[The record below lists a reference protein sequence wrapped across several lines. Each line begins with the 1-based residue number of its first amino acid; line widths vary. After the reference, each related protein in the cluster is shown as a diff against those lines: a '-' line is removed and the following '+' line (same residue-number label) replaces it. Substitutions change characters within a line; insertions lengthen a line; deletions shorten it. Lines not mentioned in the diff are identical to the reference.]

1 MLILG
6 VNKLWFD
13 CFQNCVLLPSPH
25 DIENFKDRRE
35 TGCIILQ
42 SAVYAYVLLF
52 AKVKVQNPPLC
63 CPKRIV
69 TTRQEEWNCFWKERA
84 ITQACKVRL
93 VDTWHRTRLQ
103 KRVGK
108 LWSVRLK
115 GSLEI
120 VILAF
125 FCCLVLHSCGEFIDQ
140 CGVEELCFLKG
151 SKQKIGLVLINH
163 LCIMWRLTQACLLN
177 IFKKL

>member
-1 MLILG
+1 MTLKTSKTAE
-6 VNKLWFD
+6 KLV
-13 CFQNCVLLPSPH
+13 VLFYNQL
-25 DIENFKDRRE
+25 
-35 TGCIILQ
+35 
-42 SAVYAYVLLF
+42 YAYVLLF

-115 GSLEI
+115 GSLGI

-163 LCIMWRLTQACLLN
+163 LCIMWRLTITQGEMS
-177 IFKKL
+177 KKNCEIQIVRTQIWGSPKTKEITK

>member
-6 VNKLWFD
+6 INKLWFD

-52 AKVKVQNPPLC
+52 AKVKVQNPPFW

-69 TTRQEEWNCFWKERA
+69 TTRKEEWNCFWKERA
-84 ITQACKVRL
+84 NTQACKVRL

-115 GSLEI
+115 GSLGI

-125 FCCLVLHSCGEFIDQ
+125 LLLFGIAQLWWVHRPVWRWGA
-140 CGVEELCFLKG
+140 VFLKG
-151 SKQKIGLVLINH
+151 FKAKNGSCLDQPFVHYVAPNH
-163 LCIMWRLTQACLLN
+163 YSGWN
-177 IFKKL
+177 E